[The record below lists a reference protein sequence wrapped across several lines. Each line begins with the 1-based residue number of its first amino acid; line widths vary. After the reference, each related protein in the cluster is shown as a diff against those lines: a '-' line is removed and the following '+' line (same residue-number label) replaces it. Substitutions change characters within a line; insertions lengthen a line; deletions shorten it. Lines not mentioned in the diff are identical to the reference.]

1 MDRGLDQIAPIMST
15 EVVASLR
22 SLIEPYAR
30 DLQWTADGLE
40 GFYTNT
46 KKPDP
51 KGKPE
56 FFAAAQVKKT
66 AVSFYLMPVY
76 CFPDL
81 LDNVSPELKKRM
93 QGKSCFNFKEA
104 DPALFKEL
112 EALVRRS
119 ADRYRKEGK
128 I

>member
-1 MDRGLDQIAPIMST
+1 MID
-15 EVVASLR
+15 
-22 SLIEPYAR
+22 PYAR

-56 FFAAAQVKKT
+56 FFASAQVKKA

-81 LDNVSPELKKRM
+81 LDGISPELKKRM
-93 QGKSCFNFKEA
+93 QGKSCFNFKQV
-104 DPALFKEL
+104 DPVLFKEL
-112 EALVRRS
+112 GGLVKRS
-119 ADRYRKEGK
+119 FDRYKAEGK
-128 I
+128 V